1 MPNLLQPSQDLSVD
15 FVTSV
20 PLDLLN
26 AMYFTFLAGTLE
38 GVGDWPARTRER
50 MDPGLRAEL
59 DLLFTYPRRQPG
71 IMGALNDA
79 LFVHYHQIT
88 DIDGL
93 LRFVREMPADG
104 AGDPA
109 VPGIQ
114 GLAVYALR
122 WSGQERF
129 ILAEGV
135 APRDALMAKLEGASD
150 EDLTCII
157 TPEVGGGAA
166 AVLALFDD
174 PEQVRARMLSL
185 IRRFYDEHYRPD
197 EQRRLACMRRSC
209 DAHNNE
215 LLTDAAELAR
225 FLSSRSDSCLTELP
239 DTYTRFVFVPS
250 VDVGPYNSCADV
262 APVHGLHYALEP
274 RFASAEDESDEST
287 QRLALV
293 YRALSDE
300 QRLRILRLL
309 RDGELYAQEIV
320 ERTGIHQSVV
330 SRHLTFMKAVGL
342 LHVRRQNNM
351 KFYSLNAA
359 MGEELRGA
367 VDALLPSP
375 PRRSRSSAARS
386 R

>member
-1 MPNLLQPSQDLSVD
+1 MYASV
-15 FVTSV
+15 
-20 PLDLLN
+20 
-26 AMYFTFLAGTLE
+26 A
-38 GVGDWPARTRER
+38 
-50 MDPGLRAEL
+50 
-59 DLLFTYPRRQPG
+59 
-71 IMGALNDA
+71 
-79 LFVHYHQIT
+79 
-88 DIDGL
+88 
-93 LRFVREMPADG
+93 
-104 AGDPA
+104 
-109 VPGIQ
+109 
-114 GLAVYALR
+114 
-122 WSGQERF
+122 GQERF
-129 ILAEGV
+129 IL
-135 APRDALMAKLEGASD
+135 PRRRRDALTAKLEGASD

-166 AVLALFDD
+166 AVLTLFDD

-185 IRRFYDEHYRPD
+185 VRRFYDEHYRPD

-225 FLSSRSDSCLTELP
+225 FLSNRSDSCLAELP

-367 VDALLPSP
+367 VDALLPSS
-375 PRRSRSSAARS
+375 PRRSRSAAARS